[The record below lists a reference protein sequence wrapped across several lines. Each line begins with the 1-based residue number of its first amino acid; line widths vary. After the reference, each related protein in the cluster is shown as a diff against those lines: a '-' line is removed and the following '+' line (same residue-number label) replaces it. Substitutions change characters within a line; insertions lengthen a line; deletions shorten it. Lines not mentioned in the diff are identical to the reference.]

1 MENHL
6 HIRHQWISLSQL
18 SFLHSLLDYV
28 SPWHVCHVCMCTQQ
42 TACSEYP
49 WVHTKT
55 LGNPVLTQC
64 SKLKTT
70 SDQWNLVKQERK
82 PEVLP
87 NVDCCYVDM
96 ALQKRCRKFWKCCK
110 RLHLTALHSFTT
122 YILVLIWVI
131 GCWSLSQQSRGR
143 NTP

>member
-42 TACSEYP
+42 TACSECP
-49 WVHTKT
+49 RVHIKT
-55 LGNPVLTQC
+55 RGDTRKSCVDTVFEIENH
-64 SKLKTT
+64 KR
-70 SDQWNLVKQERK
+70 VKQERK

-87 NVDCCYVDM
+87 HVDCCYVDM
-96 ALQKRCRKFWKCCK
+96 AWQKWCRKFWKCCK
-110 RLHLTALHSFTT
+110 KLHLTALHSFTT

-131 GCWSLSQQSRGR
+131 GCWSLSQQSLGR